1 MGTTAPGA
9 ARPAG
14 DCQRHRLEPGRARQ
28 RRHPGKKRGD
38 QIGPN
43 PTDRGRPGTKR
54 HVLTDRAG
62 IPLAVRLSPANRH
75 DSLDVE
81 PLVDTVP
88 PIRQCAGRPRRRPAK
103 LHGDKAY
110 DYGRCRRALRRRA
123 ITPRIARRGVES
135 SERLGRHRWVVER
148 TLAWFARFRR
158 LTIRYERRSD
168 IHLAFTLVAAS
179 LICWNYVQRWF
190 C

>member
-1 MGTTAPGA
+1 M
-9 ARPAG
+9 
-14 DCQRHRLEPGRARQ
+14 
-28 RRHPGKKRGD
+28 
-38 QIGPN
+38 
-43 PTDRGRPGTKR
+43 
-54 HVLTDRAG
+54 
-62 IPLAVRLSPANRH
+62 AVRLSPANRH